1 MRRYWLFS
9 TLYISISS
17 IGLGILPSQLAGEA
31 IPKDTTL
38 TALESR
44 CIQIFNTNASAIV
57 RVRGAYSQP
66 GEDGAPKIA
75 LQIGSGFFINQEG
88 EVLTTATVAADADR
102 VWVEHQGAKY
112 PAKCC
117 GTDPETNITLLKVLE
132 PPRHFTCIPI
142 PLDSTEP
149 PIGSMVFGV
158 TCPLE
163 CKPSPSQGW
172 VLGYDGEYGGH
183 LFPTYHLRVSLGNH
197 PGEGGSPVFDAN
209 GRFIGIIVYTATA
222 LNASY
227 LLPTQALLHVR
238 DGIRSQGKVIHG
250 YVGIVISPVEC
261 IGEPPKIVI
270 SEVGPGSPAA
280 DAGLRRGDEL
290 LRVNKRPIHEMTDV
304 RQAAFFVHPG
314 QFVPI
319 EIRRNDS
326 IQTLTVHVAPIPTSL
341 YENIA
346 PTP

>member
-1 MRRYWLFS
+1 MRRYWLLLA
-9 TLYISISS
+9 LYVSSSSISL
-17 IGLGILPSQLAGEA
+17 GLPLAQTTKEALPA
-31 IPKDTTL
+31 DTTL

-44 CIQIFNTNASAIV
+44 CIQIFNTHASAIV

-66 GEDGAPKIA
+66 SEDGSPKIA

-88 EVLTTATVAADADR
+88 EVLTTATVAANADR
-102 VWVEHQGAKY
+102 VWIEHAGAKY

-142 PLDSTEP
+142 PIDSTEP
-149 PIGSMVFGV
+149 LIGSMVFGV

-172 VLGYDGEYGGH
+172 ILGYDGEYGGH
-183 LFPTYHLRVSLGNH
+183 LFPTYHLRVSLGNY

-227 LLPTQALLHVR
+227 LLPAQALLHVR
-238 DGIRSQGKVIHG
+238 DSIRSQGKVSHG
-250 YVGIVISPVEC
+250 YVGIVISPVES

-270 SEVGPGSPAA
+270 SEVAPGSPAA

-319 EIRRNDS
+319 DIRRNDS
-326 IQTLTVHVAPIPTSL
+326 IQTLTVHVAAIPKNLTD
-341 YENIA
+341 NIA
-346 PTP
+346 PAP